1 MTYALVLRRHPISG
15 VIENALRH
23 PGSYLSYLEQN
34 NAENAHRCVVLL
46 VHLLAAERLIN
57 TAVDFAKTKSG
68 SIDDKVDAATD
79 RLVSF

>member
-1 MTYALVLRRHPISG
+1 MKVAERRSNDLILAIDVYKPQDATTNPSLILQAAG
-15 VIENALRH
+15 K
-23 PGSYLSYLEQN
+23 PGYQ
-34 NAENAHRCVVLL
+34 
-46 VHLLAAERLIN
+46 RLIN